1 MREKTDIHHALIFQ
15 KCEAAEFKKKFEEA
29 EKKLAEM
36 SALYKSYFDID
47 HEW

>member
-1 MREKTDIHHALIFQ
+1 MREKTDIKHEKIFHQ
-15 KCEAAEFKKKFEEA
+15 CEAAEFKKKFEEA

-47 HEW
+47 HE